1 MNIQIHIMKPK
12 LKRVL
17 IGLPEPQ
24 LMRLDQLVEQ
34 GIYTDRNEAVRT
46 GVRQLLE
53 KYEPVGCTA

>member
-1 MNIQIHIMKPK
+1 MKPK

-17 IGLPEPQ
+17 IGLPVPQ
-24 LMRLDQLVEQ
+24 LERLDQLVEQ

-53 KYEPVGCTA
+53 KYEPTGCTA

>member
-1 MNIQIHIMKPK
+1 MKPK

-24 LMRLDQLVEQ
+24 IEKLDHLVEQ

-46 GVRQLLE
+46 GIRQLLE
-53 KYEPVGCTA
+53 KHEQAGCTA